1 MRASCLLMTLPLI
14 LAGCWGGGD
23 DDVGYG
29 VHDPAVIGRDR
40 EAVIGDLRRSCREGD
55 RQSCAGLDRAVE
67 QQRRDQRY
75 LGPQPSLSERNR
87 DQLRRDAER
96 REEKQ
101 RRLEQ
106 RPDDLFLR

>member
-1 MRASCLLMTLPLI
+1 MRAACLLMTLPLI
-14 LAGCWGGGD
+14 LAGCWGGGY

-29 VHDPAVIGRDR
+29 VHDPAVMDRDR
-40 EAVIGDLRRSCREGD
+40 EAAIADLRQSCREGD
-55 RQSCAGLDRAVE
+55 RQSCAGLDRAIE

-75 LGPQPSLSERNR
+75 EGPQPSLSERNR
-87 DQLRRDAER
+87 DQLRRDEER

-106 RPDDLFLR
+106 RPDDLFRR